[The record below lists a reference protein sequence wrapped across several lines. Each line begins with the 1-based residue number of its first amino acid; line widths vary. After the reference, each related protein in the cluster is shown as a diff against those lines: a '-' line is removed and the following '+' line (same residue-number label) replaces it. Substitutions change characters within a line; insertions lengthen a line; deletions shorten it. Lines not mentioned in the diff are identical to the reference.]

1 MPVRLRETHELGA
14 TRLARADLALLLDE
28 LADAYP
34 ASSYHM
40 VARNCNSF
48 CAEFVGRLLG
58 TALPAYVD
66 RPAAWARM
74 GSQAVQAV
82 QAATAAAAATA
93 EAPMPALAGAA
104 AATADVAANAAA
116 ATAAYAST
124 AAATVGTILDRAE
137 AFLADVEGDDGGE
150 GDGAYQSERASP
162 RHYPGYSGRRAALGR
177 RRRGAQSAGRR
188 RRGRP
193 AAAARRARRRR
204 RRLPLPPSLKSLVD
218 DFSAALPFSL
228 VEPPP
233 EEAPRSWRDPEA
245 PPA

>member
-1 MPVRLRETHELGA
+1 
-14 TRLARADLALLLDE
+14 
-28 LADAYP
+28 
-34 ASSYHM
+34 M

-74 GSQAVQAV
+74 GSHAVQAV

-162 RHYPGYSGRRAALGR
+162 RHYPGYPGGEPRWGGGGAARSGCPSTPTRPT
-177 RRRGAQSAGRR
+177 RRRGAPRL
-188 RRGRP
+188 
-193 AAAARRARRRR
+193 AAAAASSRCRRA
-204 RRLPLPPSLKSLVD
+204 
-218 DFSAALPFSL
+218 
-228 VEPPP
+228 
-233 EEAPRSWRDPEA
+233 
-245 PPA
+245 